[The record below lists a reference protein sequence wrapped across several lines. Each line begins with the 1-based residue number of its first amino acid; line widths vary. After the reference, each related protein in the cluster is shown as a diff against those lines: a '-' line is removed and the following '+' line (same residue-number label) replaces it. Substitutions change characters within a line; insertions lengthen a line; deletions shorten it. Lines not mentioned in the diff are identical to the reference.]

1 VQSDQKNLEELYE
14 SILLEQPHMN
24 FSVDN
29 HEILFDPELEKLSFD
44 EGVEKFKN
52 ILKGDL
58 IYGKHNSEIQ
68 LPKDLRQRFCEELVN
83 DVLFMTYIK
92 GWAAKRSTQGKTYTL
107 DRFLRNTGIS
117 KYLE

>member
-1 VQSDQKNLEELYE
+1 MMND
-14 SILLEQPHMN
+14 MN
-24 FSVDN
+24 FNIDN
-29 HEILFDPELEKLSFD
+29 HEILFDPELERLSFD

-68 LPKDLRQRFCEELVN
+68 LPNDLRQRFCEELVK
-83 DVLFMTYIK
+83 DEMFMLFIK

-107 DRFLRNTGIS
+107 ERFLRNTGIS
-117 KYLE
+117 KFLG